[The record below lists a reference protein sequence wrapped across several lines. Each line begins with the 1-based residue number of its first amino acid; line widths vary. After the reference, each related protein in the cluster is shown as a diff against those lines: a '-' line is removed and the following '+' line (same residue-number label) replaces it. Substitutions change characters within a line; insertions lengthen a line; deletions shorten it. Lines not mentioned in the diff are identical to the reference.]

1 MICFFMF
8 SMYVS
13 FSNKDLLRFH
23 NPIPFIPCDLP
34 KSEKVVGE
42 RSVEK
47 ATRTSVFFTNFCKL
61 LNMEKGKSTLLLMYP
76 EECCWRNVYR
86 LVLVFL
92 ILHVSHK
99 SYYPLICIIF
109 AKDFFFKPGLP
120 LCASNL
126 ALVSNLKSPPS
137 TTFLLES
144 WLISRSTLLRSD
156 NVVSCSD
163 SVFAL

>member
-23 NPIPFIPCDLP
+23 NPLPFIPCDLP

-42 RSVEK
+42 WSVEK

-61 LNMEKGKSTLLLMYP
+61 LNIENM
-76 EECCWRNVYR
+76 ECCWRNVYR

-109 AKDFFFKPGLP
+109 AKDFFFKPELP

-126 ALVSNLKSPPS
+126 ALISKLKSPPS
-137 TTFLLES
+137 TTFLLETS
-144 WLISRSTLLRSD
+144 LISRSTLLRSD